1 MLRAQANEVGS
12 GVKAFGF
19 LCGVALAASLP
30 VTASAQTIPPRAF
43 DWNGF
48 YAGGSLNYFTGNAR
62 ANFLDP
68 AGGTARSTFDA
79 PGGSLHV
86 GYNYVTAS
94 RFLLGVEAD
103 FMFPAALQSD
113 NVILGVS
120 TANSGI
126 TERINFLSTA
136 RLRAGYAFNN
146 TLVYGTGGFA
156 WAGSDF
162 TRADN
167 VTGDED
173 TVRKARTGWVVGA
186 GIEHALQPN
195 WSVRVEYLFSHL
207 NSAGTIFDSG
217 TQYASVLDTHMV
229 RLGLSYK
236 LSNQSPAQQP
246 KTDDAPIS
254 DSDRWE
260 VRGQAT
266 YIQQGYPTFRAP
278 YDGPQSLRGR
288 AQVRQTLTA
297 SAFFGV
303 RLWEGGELYY
313 NPEFFQGFGL
323 GDTSGAG
330 GYPNGE
336 AQKSN
341 FLFPRYNTS
350 RLFLRQTYG
359 LGGEQE
365 TIESDYGQLGKKV
378 DVSRFTFQ
386 VGKFAVHDVFDNNT
400 YAQDSRTDFL
410 NWSIWAA
417 GAFDYPADKV
427 GLTYGAV
434 AELNQKDWAFRS
446 GYFLI
451 GTVPNGNNFDTNL
464 FERGGYVTEVET
476 RYTLS
481 GQPGKFRV
489 LGFLTNS
496 FSGRYRDAL
505 NLVALNPALDP
516 TDAIVASRRSN
527 IKIGYA
533 LNLEQAITNDIG
545 AFARWSWN
553 NGKNEISAFTDI
565 DASISFGTVFKGT
578 LWGRP
583 EDKIGVATAFNALS
597 KDHRE
602 YLAAGG
608 LGILVG
614 DGQLNYRPEHI
625 FETYYAINVAKSTML
640 TLDYQRLGNPG
651 YNADRGPINVFSGR
665 LRAEF

>member
-1 MLRAQANEVGS
+1 M
-12 GVKAFGF
+12 KAFAF
-19 LCGVALAASLP
+19 LCGVALAAGLP
-30 VTASAQTIPPRAF
+30 TQATAQSTSPRKNNSAY

-48 YAGGSLNYFTGNAR
+48 YAGGSINYFAGNIR
-62 ANFLDP
+62 AQVADP
-68 AGGTARSTFDA
+68 VLNTARGSFDA
-79 PGGSLHV
+79 PGGGLHV
-86 GYNYVTAS
+86 GYNYLAAS
-94 RFLLGVEAD
+94 RFLLGIEAD
-103 FMFPAALQSD
+103 IMFPAALQSD
-113 NVILGVS
+113 NVLLGVP
-120 TANSGI
+120 TPTSGV
-126 TERINFLSTA
+126 TERLNFISTA
-136 RLRAGYAFNN
+136 RVRAGYAFQN
-146 TLVYGTGGFA
+146 TLIYGTGGFA
-156 WAGSDF
+156 WAASDF
-162 TRADN
+162 TRTDIA
-167 VTGDED
+167 TGDED
-173 TVRKARTGWVVGA
+173 TIRKARTGWVVGA
-186 GIEHALQPN
+186 GIEHAFQPN
-195 WSVRVEYLFSHL
+195 WTMRLEYLYSHL
-207 NSAGTIFDSG
+207 NSSGATFDSG
-217 TQYASVLDTHMV
+217 TQYASVFDTHLI
-229 RLGLSYK
+229 RLGLTYK
-236 LSNQSPAQQP
+236 LSNQAKFEQP
-246 KTDDAPIS
+246 KTDDSPIS

-260 VRGQAT
+260 IRGQAT

-278 YDGPQSLRGR
+278 YDGPQSLRSR

-297 SAFFGV
+297 SAFLGV
-303 RLWEGGELYY
+303 RLWEGGEFYY

-323 GDTSGAG
+323 SDTAGAG

-350 RLFLRQTYG
+350 RLFLRQTFG
-359 LGGEQE
+359 FGGEQE

-378 DVSRFTFQ
+378 DVSRLTFQ
-386 VGKFAVHDVFDNNT
+386 VGKFAVHDVFDNNA

-427 GLTYGAV
+427 GLTYGAT
-434 AELNQKDWAFRS
+434 AELNQKSWAVRS

-451 GTVPNGNNFDTNL
+451 GAVPNGNNFDMNL
-464 FERGGYVTEVET
+464 FDRGGYVTELET
-476 RYTLS
+476 RYTI
-481 GQPGKFRV
+481 GTQPGKFRL
-489 LGFLTNS
+489 LGFVTNS

-527 IKIGYA
+527 LKIGYA
-533 LNLEQAITNDIG
+533 LNFEQAITSDIG

-565 DASISFGTVFKGT
+565 DASLSFGTVFKGT

-583 EDKIGVATAFNALS
+583 EDKIGVALAFNGLS

-614 DGQLNYRPEHI
+614 DGQLNYRQEQI
-625 FETYYAINVAKSTML
+625 FETYYAFNIAKSTML
-640 TLDYQRLGNPG
+640 TLDYQRLNNPG

-665 LRAEF
+665 LRSEF